1 MMLDLDGFRMDK
13 GLQITA
19 DAEGEWTYNIRKCA
33 AAVGKHNFFIPGEIV
48 GGNQFSAVYIV
59 GILSRPNKHDGL
71 QIV

>member
-59 GILSRPNKHDGL
+59 CTFAQRKMHEGL
-71 QIV
+71 QIS